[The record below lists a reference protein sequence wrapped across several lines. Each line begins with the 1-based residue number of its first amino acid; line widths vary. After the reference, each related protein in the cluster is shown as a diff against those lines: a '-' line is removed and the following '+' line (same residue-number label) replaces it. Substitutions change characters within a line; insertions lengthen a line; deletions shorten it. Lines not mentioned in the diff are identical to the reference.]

1 MAGKSADFSS
11 VFYPTIQARKSWH
24 TLQCAEAVLFLGNRN
39 EVGNESRRTERVR
52 NMKPRI
58 CMCCGEPLP
67 EGENVL
73 SRNPNVCA
81 SCSSMDDGMGESS
94 DPELAGGGLDHP
106 PPTKPEEGPVIKA
119 KSGAGNP

>member
-1 MAGKSADFSS
+1 
-11 VFYPTIQARKSWH
+11 
-24 TLQCAEAVLFLGNRN
+24 
-39 EVGNESRRTERVR
+39 
-52 NMKPRI
+52 MKPRI

-94 DPELAGGGLDHP
+94 VPELAGEESEHP
-106 PPTKPEEGPVIKA
+106 PPTKPEEGPVIKGSREQVTRRA
-119 KSGAGNP
+119 KHS